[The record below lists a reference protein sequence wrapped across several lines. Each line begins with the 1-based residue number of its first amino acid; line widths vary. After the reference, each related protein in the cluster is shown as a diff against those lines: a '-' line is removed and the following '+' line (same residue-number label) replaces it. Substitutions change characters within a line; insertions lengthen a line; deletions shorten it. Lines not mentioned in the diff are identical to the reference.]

1 MSKLRGA
8 RRSWGLVAGVLLAI
22 GLLVGLGTT
31 ALISDVHAADSAKA
45 VHSADRLALQQTLGG
60 LGGQYLSLT
69 LAELYSEG
77 ESNTWALTPGSPA
90 DHRLLATYVGTSPL
104 TNAGAAILTL
114 SGQPLNATTAPGTE
128 LPPQSDP
135 GFVPL
140 RAALA
145 AGKPGLSS
153 LLHAGDQLLVGMAVP
168 ITANGKPVAVLVG
181 YANARTWALQQ
192 YVQGLHVADG
202 ADNYVVDSNGTIV
215 AGPSA
220 ARVGQKIPGMKGAP
234 GGTAPALFHI
244 GDATLSSAPVGVG
257 GWDSVT
263 SQPTALYDGQAAS
276 GAARAHMLL
285 LAALLLGVAAMIAAG
300 AIRQKA
306 LHRAADQALSDA
318 LTGLPTRRL
327 LDARLQASLARA
339 TRTGTS
345 VVVVY
350 GDLDG
355 FKAVNDAY
363 GHRRGDALLKEVA
376 RRLELAV
383 RAEDLVV
390 RLGGDEFVI
399 LAEGVTGMEQV
410 QELTDRIVE
419 SIAEPVRLDR
429 AVVSVGISL
438 GAVIT
443 RRGTPSVLLEAAD
456 AAMYDAKKAGRGPVI
471 RPLGVLDRLGEARL
485 PDGAAGL
492 RAT

>member
-1 MSKLRGA
+1 
-8 RRSWGLVAGVLLAI
+8 V
-22 GLLVGLGTT
+22 
-31 ALISDVHAADSAKA
+31 
-45 VHSADRLALQQTLGG
+45 
-60 LGGQYLSLT
+60 
-69 LAELYSEG
+69 
-77 ESNTWALTPGSPA
+77 
-90 DHRLLATYVGTSPL
+90 
-104 TNAGAAILTL
+104 
-114 SGQPLNATTAPGTE
+114 
-128 LPPQSDP
+128 
-135 GFVPL
+135 
-140 RAALA
+140 
-145 AGKPGLSS
+145 
-153 LLHAGDQLLVGMAVP
+153 
-168 ITANGKPVAVLVG
+168 
-181 YANARTWALQQ
+181 
-192 YVQGLHVADG
+192 
-202 ADNYVVDSNGTIV
+202 
-215 AGPSA
+215 
-220 ARVGQKIPGMKGAP
+220 
-234 GGTAPALFHI
+234 
-244 GDATLSSAPVGVG
+244 
-257 GWDSVT
+257 
-263 SQPTALYDGQAAS
+263 
-276 GAARAHMLL
+276 LL

-390 RLGGDEFVI
+390 RLGGDEFVV

-410 QELTDRIVE
+410 QELTDRIVA

-485 PDGAAGL
+485 PDDAAGL